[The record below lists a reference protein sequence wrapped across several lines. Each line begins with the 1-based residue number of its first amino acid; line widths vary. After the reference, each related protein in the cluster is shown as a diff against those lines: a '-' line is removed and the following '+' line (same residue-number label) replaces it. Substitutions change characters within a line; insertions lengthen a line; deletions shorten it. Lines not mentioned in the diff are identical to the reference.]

1 MPVGPKMMEQ
11 RLEQEERERERIEQE
26 LRVARNIQE
35 ASLPKEAPTLAG
47 WQISPYYQPA
57 REVGGD
63 FCDYFALEDDR
74 VGVVVGDA
82 TGKGI
87 PAALVAE
94 ATSNML
100 RAVAQALG
108 PFPPGEVR
116 SRVNQTLYS
125 RIPANMFVT
134 CFYAILEPESAS
146 LSYANAGHDLPYLR
160 RRGGAAEEL
169 RARGMPLGLM
179 QASGDP
185 LKIYVVRSAPASSM
199 TAGAPTAISEATLPC
214 ASTSTAGGVPLA
226 PKARPVA
233 KFWSR
238 TTVELRPCSLLASSE
253 PAETTTRFGAPSGA

>member
-63 FCDYFALEDDR
+63 FCDFFALEDDR

-108 PFPPGEVR
+108 PFPPGEV
-116 SRVNQTLYS
+116 
-125 RIPANMFVT
+125 
-134 CFYAILEPESAS
+134 
-146 LSYANAGHDLPYLR
+146 
-160 RRGGAAEEL
+160 
-169 RARGMPLGLM
+169 
-179 QASGDP
+179 
-185 LKIYVVRSAPASSM
+185 
-199 TAGAPTAISEATLPC
+199 
-214 ASTSTAGGVPLA
+214 
-226 PKARPVA
+226 
-233 KFWSR
+233 
-238 TTVELRPCSLLASSE
+238 
-253 PAETTTRFGAPSGA
+253 